1 VAAEQ
6 ESTKTEEKPAEKPSI
21 SDKQANREKIRI
33 TMLQATNREKA
44 LALAVKLTEEMPD
57 MDYEITSE
65 LQYVIQHNK
74 WLGIRNKNDQKH
86 HLKATLMQR

>member
-1 VAAEQ
+1 M
-6 ESTKTEEKPAEKPSI
+6 STKTEEKPAEKPSI

-65 LQYVIQHNK
+65 LQFCLKIRSQHVS
-74 WLGIRNKNDQKH
+74 LFAQICRIC
-86 HLKATLMQR
+86 